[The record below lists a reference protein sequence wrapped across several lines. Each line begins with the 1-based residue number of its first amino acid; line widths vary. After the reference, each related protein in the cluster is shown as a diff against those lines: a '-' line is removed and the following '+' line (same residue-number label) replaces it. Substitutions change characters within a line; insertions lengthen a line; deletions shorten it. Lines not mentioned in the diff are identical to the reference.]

1 MKESNKYPNI
11 PQTYKGF
18 EVEVVHS
25 IALDMNNSPAGWLEE
40 KTILVAD
47 WFANMNPPKELV
59 CRILDHEIK
68 ERAIV
73 LQMSGDLQ
81 STLFGSLI
89 GREAHNKLIETD
101 STEKETT
108 QMYLNFL
115 RNKSR
120 RLYELTIASI
130 TYGGEAL

>member
-1 MKESNKYPNI
+1 MKCPNI

-18 EVEVVHS
+18 KVEVVHN

-47 WFANMNPPKELV
+47 WFANMNPPKELI
-59 CRILDHEIK
+59 CRILHHEIK
-68 ERAIV
+68 ERELA
-73 LQMSGDLQ
+73 LQMSGVLQ

-89 GREAHNKLIETD
+89 GIEAHNKLTETD
-101 STEKETT
+101 STEKETI

-120 RLYELTIASI
+120 RLYKLTIKSI
-130 TYGGEAL
+130 TYGGKVL

>member
-1 MKESNKYPNI
+1 MKCPNI

-18 EVEVVHS
+18 KVEVVHN

-40 KTILVAD
+40 KIILVAD
-47 WFANMNPPKELV
+47 WFVNMNPPKELV

-68 ERAIV
+68 EREIA

-81 STLFGSLI
+81 PTLFGTLI
-89 GREAHNKLIETD
+89 GIEAHNKLTETD
-101 STEKETT
+101 STEKDTT

-115 RNKSR
+115 RIKSR
-120 RLYELTIASI
+120 RLYELTIKSI
-130 TYGGEAL
+130 TYGVEVL